1 MHIMKAVQK
10 IPGGMMVV
18 PLLIAAVINTFFP
31 QALKIGSFTTATFSN
46 VAAATFVG
54 MQLFFIGANLKVKEA
69 PEVLKRGTVLLISK
83 YLAGALLGLLVAK
96 VFGTAGF
103 LGVSAL
109 AIIASVTGSN
119 GSLYLAL
126 MGEYGE
132 PKDLA
137 AQGIL
142 NIHDGPF
149 LALLTLGATGL
160 ANIPLMALF
169 AAIVPLL
176 IGFILGNLDK
186 DISKFFAP
194 GVSLVIP
201 FIGFAIGAGINLSS
215 IFKAGASG
223 IVLAAMV
230 FFIGGGFAILGDK
243 FINRRPGYAGAAI
256 SSAAGNTIATPAA
269 VALIDH
275 SYQPYVAA
283 ATTQIAAA
291 VVITAIVTPML
302 VGWIAKKFGSPK
314 YDMEQN
320 QQLNTTSA

>member
-1 MHIMKAVQK
+1 MHILKSVQK

-18 PLLIAAVINTFFP
+18 PLLLAAIINTFFP

-46 VAAATFVG
+46 TAAATFVG
-54 MQLFFIGANLKVKEA
+54 MQLFFIGTNLKVKET

-96 VFGTAGF
+96 VFGPAGF

-109 AIIASVTGSN
+109 AIISSVTGSN

-149 LALLTLGATGL
+149 LTLLTLGATGL

-169 AAIVPLL
+169 AAIVPLIL
-176 IGFILGNLDK
+176 GFILGNLDD
-186 DISKFFAP
+186 DITKFFAS

-201 FIGFAIGAGINLSS
+201 FIGFAIGAGIDLGS
-215 IFKAGASG
+215 IIKAGASG
-223 IVLAAMV
+223 LVLAAMV
-230 FFIGGGFAILGDK
+230 FFIGGGIAILGDK

-269 VALIDH
+269 VALIDP

-291 VVITAIVTPML
+291 VVVTAIVTPML
-302 VGWIAKKFGSPK
+302 VGWIAKKYGCPK
-314 YDMEQN
+314 YDIEQA
-320 QQLNTTSA
+320 QSLNKTLA